1 MDGVELAASA
11 GIELRDGS
19 HGVVV
24 FVKQRETATPAID
37 RSLSTAT
44 LVEQFKSEKVFWR
57 QFPIAKEIID
67 RNDASVLPSLVDW
80 LSHEDRHIR
89 GNVAFIFGGFG
100 DPRGFQVITDILS
113 DRSDR
118 PHPGVGGGNRTL
130 EAQIGQDRYYAVH
143 LLGELRDPRAIPILI
158 PLLKDADLNYKVP
171 WALAQIGDKGAIAP
185 LLDVLDDESPS
196 MRVLAIYALETLNAR
211 EALPRLILL
220 LVDHRTSNFGS
231 QVSVAD
237 AARAAIAKLQ

>member
-37 RSLSTAT
+37 RS
-44 LVEQFKSEKVFWR
+44 
-57 QFPIAKEIID
+57 
-67 RNDASVLPSLVDW
+67 
-80 LSHEDRHIR
+80 HIR
-89 GNVAFIFGGFG
+89 GNVAFVFGGFG

-143 LLGELRDPRAIPILI
+143 LWVNSAIHGRSRFL
-158 PLLKDADLNYKVP
+158 
-171 WALAQIGDKGAIAP
+171 
-185 LLDVLDDESPS
+185 S
-196 MRVLAIYALETLNAR
+196 
-211 EALPRLILL
+211 
-220 LVDHRTSNFGS
+220 HC
-231 QVSVAD
+231 
-237 AARAAIAKLQ
+237 

>member
-1 MDGVELAASA
+1 
-11 GIELRDGS
+11 
-19 HGVVV
+19 
-24 FVKQRETATPAID
+24 
-37 RSLSTAT
+37 
-44 LVEQFKSEKVFWR
+44 
-57 QFPIAKEIID
+57 
-67 RNDASVLPSLVDW
+67 VDW

-89 GNVAFIFGGFG
+89 GNVAFVFGGFG

-171 WALAQIGDKGAIAP
+171 WALAQIGIRAR
-185 LLDVLDDESPS
+185 LRLYLTFWT
-196 MRVLAIYALETLNAR
+196 MRV
-211 EALPRLILL
+211 RLCECLRSTRWK
-220 LVDHRTSNFGS
+220 H
-231 QVSVAD
+231 
-237 AARAAIAKLQ
+237 

>member
-1 MDGVELAASA
+1 VDGVELAASA

-89 GNVAFIFGGFG
+89 GNVAFVFGGFG

-118 PHPGVGGGNRTL
+118 PHSGVGGGNRTL

-143 LLGELRDPRAIPILI
+143 LWVNSAIHGRSRFL
-158 PLLKDADLNYKVP
+158 
-171 WALAQIGDKGAIAP
+171 
-185 LLDVLDDESPS
+185 S
-196 MRVLAIYALETLNAR
+196 
-211 EALPRLILL
+211 
-220 LVDHRTSNFGS
+220 HC
-231 QVSVAD
+231 
-237 AARAAIAKLQ
+237 